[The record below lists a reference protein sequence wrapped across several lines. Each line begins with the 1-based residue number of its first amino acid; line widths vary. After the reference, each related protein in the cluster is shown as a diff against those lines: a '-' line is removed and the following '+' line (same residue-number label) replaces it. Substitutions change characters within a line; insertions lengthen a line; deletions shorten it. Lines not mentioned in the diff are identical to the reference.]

1 MTAAMKTEVSQPVSK
16 PQISRGAPLQKGF
29 LMLLTVAL
37 CIVALEGI
45 FYLARVGEADHLKPD
60 AYIGFKP
67 IEGKRITQR
76 KEGFSTFTINSWG
89 MQNDQVPLAK
99 PRGTIRIAVFG
110 DSFVEAMQ
118 VPRAENYCSL
128 LEKQLTARLN
138 RPVQVL
144 NFGVSNYSLAQDYLR
159 YKTLAKKFQPD
170 LAIIAYRVSETEK
183 VLPTD
188 SKALAFIRPV
198 FFPDESGKMVYN
210 DAMIKEFARSKE
222 YKRLMAT
229 QWLRRYSRIW
239 GVTGQLAGDWTTF
252 WQGGNKR
259 PGSDTTDH
267 TTNNTAGQ
275 AAVQSTLASD
285 KSREAFAQCYWYMVD
300 GLLKEF
306 SQAARQDNCQL
317 MLLRTPFKIQGKTTL
332 QNPTETRL
340 LHQSADR
347 LEALFLDLDGEFRAQ
362 GMDSKTDEYFLPFG
376 HFSKSM
382 HRRVADRLC
391 EFISH
396 KAGIGKTGDTKIS
409 EPKISEPNISEPN
422 ISEPQATTF

>member
-1 MTAAMKTEVSQPVSK
+1 MKTEVIQPVSK
-16 PQISRGAPLQKGF
+16 PQISRGAPLQKG
-29 LMLLTVAL
+29 LLLLLTAAL

-60 AYIGFKP
+60 AYLGFKP

-89 MQNDQVPLAK
+89 MQNDEIPLAK

-159 YKTLAKKFQPD
+159 YKTLARKFQPD

-183 VLPTD
+183 VLPND

-229 QWLRRYSRIW
+229 QWLRCYSRIW

-252 WQGGNKR
+252 WQGSNKHSSA
-259 PGSDTTDH
+259 PPQSA
-267 TTNNTAGQ
+267 AGQ

-306 SQAARQDNCQL
+306 SQAAGQDKCQL

-340 LHQSADR
+340 LNQ
-347 LEALFLDLDGEFRAQ
+347 
-362 GMDSKTDEYFLPFG
+362 
-376 HFSKSM
+376 
-382 HRRVADRLC
+382 
-391 EFISH
+391 
-396 KAGIGKTGDTKIS
+396 
-409 EPKISEPNISEPN
+409 
-422 ISEPQATTF
+422 